1 MAATNLNTPELE
13 SCEIGMFSWTIFVLL
28 EQTHTHTHIYCSEK
42 HLDTLPLG
50 QTQLEM
56 LCTQFC
62 WSNSSVSPESS
73 YVASCEVAKCRA
85 TWRARC
91 LVGSNGWLW
100 QVEMSWLRGGFNFFK
115 NSHHFFAEMI
125 QLNQIFFQMGGSTTN
140 YRWVFFFWNGETS
153 KHWQA
158 LRHGSF
164 GSIFHS
170 EAWRDLMKFCDPKWV
185 EFNRDPYNL
194 GGGN

>member
-1 MAATNLNTPELE
+1 MDHFCFARTN
-13 SCEIGMFSWTIFVLL
+13 
-28 EQTHTHTHIYCSEK
+28 THTHIFIAAKSTWTHSPWAKLNLKCCALSFA
-42 HLDTLPLG
+42 DPTVPWVPSPRTLPAVRWRSVVRRGERDVLWG
-50 QTQLEM
+50 PTVGFGKLRCHDCVVVSTF
-56 LCTQFC
+56 LKILITFLRK
-62 WSNSSVSPESS
+62 WSNWTK
-73 YVASCEVAKCRA
+73 Y
-85 TWRARC
+85 
-91 LVGSNGWLW
+91 
-100 QVEMSWLRGGFNFFK
+100 FF
-115 NSHHFFAEMI
+115 
-125 QLNQIFFQMGGSTTN
+125 
-140 YRWVFFFWNGETS
+140 RWVAQLPTIDECFFFWNGETS